1 MTKLYSFQHWCF
13 FLALSVALPMESV
26 LGQEDDA
33 VCDDPIGAVL
43 AAMECMKVED
53 AECAAAGYPPGGF
66 QKIRNGIY
74 DDDGAFTDRSVATWQ
89 GIFALADISLVTWN
103 ETNVVDQPNMA
114 SFHYNETTVMT
125 DGQVFGLE
133 PSTEY
138 PFSQTYLQT
147 EHAFV
152 TVDGECQ
159 IILWNQT
166 GIDEEQ
172 VIVDTAFAD
181 LVAVPEIYCL
191 FNPGECAGTATPT
204 VGSGEDDLADTI
216 AASNGEATD
225 APTASPEDNGC
236 APLSLWLSSSLV
248 FAVSMHFGFP

>member
-1 MTKLYSFQHWCF
+1 
-13 FLALSVALPMESV
+13 MESV
-26 LGQEDDA
+26 LGQEEDA

-53 AECAAAGYPPGGF
+53 AECTAAGYPPGGF
-66 QKIRNGIY
+66 QKIHNGIY
-74 DDDGAFTDRSVATWQ
+74 DDNGAFADRSVATWQ

-103 ETNVVDQPNMA
+103 ETNVVDQPNVA

-125 DGQVFGLE
+125 DGQVFGLG

-172 VIVDTAFAD
+172 VIVDNAFAD

-191 FNPGECAGTATPT
+191 FNPDECTGTATPT
-204 VGSGEDDLADTI
+204 GSGEDAPDTT
-216 AASNGEATD
+216 ATSDGKATD
-225 APTASPEDNGC
+225 APTAAPEDNGS
-236 APLSLWLSSSLV
+236 APISLWLSSSLL
-248 FAVSMHFGFP
+248 FAVSVYFAFS